1 MAETKQKTAVLLYL
15 NDEIGQEIISSLSN
29 AGEDFESKI
38 KSRRFFFDEEKTYLC
53 FSKSS
58 AIFIRNY
65 RRLCWAFVKSHEILQ
80 I

>member
-38 KSRRFFFDEEKTYLC
+38 KSRRFFF
-53 FSKSS
+53 
-58 AIFIRNY
+58 
-65 RRLCWAFVKSHEILQ
+65 
-80 I
+80 